1 MPRKKKNRNLRT
13 RFAVLGDGQ
22 TEQYYLSHLKSIKG
36 YKYSVY
42 PSLFSDITIERAESK
57 IDELLSGGCDMIV
70 YFTDYDTIVN
80 QNKIAKFNELKRKYR
95 QHLEVLICET
105 MPCIEFWFLLHYRKT
120 TREFAN
126 AGEVIQQLKQH
137 IEAYGKGKAFLG
149 NSTWVEELC
158 ADERLETAIRN
169 AAEILQQMDKQPVGQ
184 HFPFTKAHLGIQ
196 RFEEL
201 KNG

>member
-80 QNKIAKFNELKRKYR
+80 QNKTSKFNDLKKKYR
-95 QHLEVLICET
+95 Q
-105 MPCIEFWFLLHYRKT
+105 
-120 TREFAN
+120 
-126 AGEVIQQLKQH
+126 QQ
-137 IEAYGKGKAFLG
+137 
-149 NSTWVEELC
+149 
-158 ADERLETAIRN
+158 
-169 AAEILQQMDKQPVGQ
+169 
-184 HFPFTKAHLGIQ
+184 
-196 RFEEL
+196 
-201 KNG
+201 